1 MCSRTSVV
9 PNVPFLTEPSTRSG
23 VLHSLTPSS
32 DTHSHQNQLQS
43 YSLMGSADS
52 KLLLDACR
60 LDEREKTLAILRH
73 GSPDIY
79 YQSKVLT
86 RSPPPFHINSLTLN
100 HSLLLEWLHGALLGG
115 AEQLH

>member
-1 MCSRTSVV
+1 
-9 PNVPFLTEPSTRSG
+9 
-23 VLHSLTPSS
+23 
-32 DTHSHQNQLQS
+32 
-43 YSLMGSADS
+43 MGSADS